1 MLNCSLTQSS
11 SFSQGKGDDEASVAD
26 PFADE
31 FLAHNAV
38 GTGDAFDLEGF
49 ASLAHHT

>member
-1 MLNCSLTQSS
+1 MMLCIEL
-11 SFSQGKGDDEASVAD
+11 DVAN
-26 PFADE
+26 PFADA
-31 FLAHNAV
+31 FLAGNAV